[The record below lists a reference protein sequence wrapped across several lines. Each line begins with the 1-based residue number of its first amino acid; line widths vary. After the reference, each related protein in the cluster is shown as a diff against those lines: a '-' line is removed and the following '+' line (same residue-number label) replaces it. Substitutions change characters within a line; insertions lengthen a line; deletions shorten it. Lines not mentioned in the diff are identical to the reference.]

1 MTANNKES
9 RLKIRS
15 FVKIGIAVYLA
26 IMFLWFLEGSLFDF
40 TNALMEHFGF
50 HPNQIPVFGELIFAL
65 VFIQFF
71 GIIFTLL
78 CALCAWIY
86 YISLRRIKA
95 Q

>member
-1 MTANNKES
+1 MMGNHEEIGP
-9 RLKIRS
+9 KIRS
-15 FVKIGIAVYLA
+15 FVKISIDVYLA
-26 IMFLWFLEGSLFDF
+26 IMFLWFVEGSLFDF

-86 YISLRRIKA
+86 YFGLRRNKA
-95 Q
+95 